1 MGGFYGGGMGGG
13 PGGSG
18 ASAFTSPGIDPQIL
32 ALLMRMQGGAG
43 GQQPGAGA
51 FPAGLPTG
59 GGIPGMPGG
68 PQMPAPPQAQMGGH
82 PMMNTPMG
90 APGPQQGGGL
100 ASLLSGAGG
109 AQGGGLQALLASL
122 KGGQAPNMTNQLLQG
137 QSGNNLMQQWGVSS
151 GPGNPYF
158 SSGQ

>member
-1 MGGFYGGGMGGG
+1 MAFYGSGGLGGGMGGT
-13 PGGSG
+13 P
-18 ASAFTSPGIDPQIL
+18 SAFTSPGIDPSIL
-32 ALLMRMQGGAG
+32 ALLMKMQSGGGGPQMGAG
-43 GQQPGAGA
+43 GG
-51 FPAGLPTG
+51 FPAGLPG
-59 GGIPGMPGG
+59 GAMPGMMGG
-68 PQMPAPPQAQMGGH
+68 PQMPAPPQAQMGQH
-82 PMMNTPMG
+82 PMMNAPMG

-122 KGGQAPNMTNQLLQG
+122 KGGQTPNMTNQLLQG
-137 QSGNNLMQQWGVSS
+137 QSGNNLMQQWGVAS